1 VIASLDDPARLVIAG
16 LAAVVAGAVNAIAGG
31 GTLLTFPTLIA
42 LGVNPVMANATNT
55 LALFPGSL
63 AGAVGFRRELGRT
76 SHWLRM
82 LLPPSLLGGA
92 IGAVLLLHTSP
103 SLFRAISPFLVLL
116 AAGLL
121 ALQDRYGARIVH
133 LSATP
138 STRWR
143 VGALCFQFLVGLY
156 GGFFGAGIGILML
169 AALGALGVGDIH
181 EMNGLKNVLA
191 TCINFVAALYFAL
204 SGAIVWSF
212 ALVMVVGAITGGYA
226 GASVSRRFPAHVVS
240 RAVVV
245 IGVAVAIG
253 LFVTR

>member
-1 VIASLDDPARLVIAG
+1 MGDPARLIIAG
-16 LAAVVAGAVNAIAGG
+16 LAAVVAGAVNSIAGG

-42 LGVNPVMANATNT
+42 LGVNPVMANATNA

-63 AGAVGFRRELGRT
+63 AGAIGFRRELGRT
-76 SHWLRM
+76 ARWLRM

-92 IGAVLLLHTSP
+92 AGAVLLLHTSP

-121 ALQDRYGARIVH
+121 ALQDRFGARIVH
-133 LSATP
+133 VSSTP

-143 VGALCFQFLVGLY
+143 IGALGFQFLVGVY

-169 AALGALGVGDIH
+169 AALGALGVGNIH

-191 TCINFVAALYFAL
+191 MSINLVAAIYFAV
-204 SGAIVWSF
+204 SGAIVWSI
-212 ALVMVVGAITGGYA
+212 AAVMAVGAIAGGYA
-226 GASVSRRFPAHVVS
+226 GASVSRRFPAHVVT

-245 IGVAVAIG
+245 IGVGVAIG